1 MFEFPYDFIKCED
14 RSYVIG
20 LIPELRRAVA
30 WCDKHGTKWHEHTG
44 DYDICRSIIT
54 YRRYVEMASK
64 KANSSTKSEPRAA
77 KDTRPVTWVN
87 ARLDDDDVQWIVENC
102 ATDDMLAAGL
112 LSLVPISVNVYI
124 RFVPAQGAFT
134 AGMISEHPT
143 EASALV
149 GLSGWGDT
157 ATDAIASLL
166 GKWYSSLGASWGDVK
181 PAEARR
187 FR

>member
-1 MFEFPYDFIKCED
+1 MSAK
-14 RSYVIG
+14 R
-20 LIPELRRAVA
+20 
-30 WCDKHGTKWHEHTG
+30 TK
-44 DYDICRSIIT
+44 
-54 YRRYVEMASK
+54 
-64 KANSSTKSEPRAA
+64 SSTQKEPRAA

-87 ARLDDDDVQWIVENC
+87 AHLDDDDVDWIVQHC
-102 ATDDMLAAGL
+102 STDDMLAAGF
-112 LSLVPISVNVYI
+112 LSLVPISVNIYI
-124 RFVPAQGAFT
+124 RFVPAQEAFT

-143 EASALV
+143 NPDTLV

-166 GKWYSSLGASWGDVK
+166 GKWYSSLGGAWGDVK